1 MFFSNLE
8 ICPTSSVSATA
19 LTTKQTL
26 KPQFLTIVN
35 SNCESSRLILKQFNC
50 VTKFLPLLIF
60 IQFLIMCPIP
70 QQPSNTAKTPRPVLD
85 NIFAFPPNRD
95 TLGGTSY
102 FIVRNEGN
110 ILIDCPALEQI
121 NLDFLRSH
129 GGVRWLFITHRGAIG
144 KTAELQ
150 QALGCEI
157 IIQEQEAY
165 LLPGLT
171 ITTFIQEFSLTSTAQ
186 IIWTPGHSPGSS
198 CLYYSD
204 LGGVLFS
211 GRHLIPNLEGEPV
224 PLRTAKTFHWPRQI
238 KSTQFLL
245 ERFTPETLQYI
256 CPGANTGFLRGKRV
270 IDQAYQRLASTVNSK
285 Q

>member
-1 MFFSNLE
+1 
-8 ICPTSSVSATA
+8 
-19 LTTKQTL
+19 
-26 KPQFLTIVN
+26 
-35 SNCESSRLILKQFNC
+35 
-50 VTKFLPLLIF
+50 
-60 IQFLIMCPIP
+60 MCSLP
-70 QQPSNTAKTPRPVLD
+70 QQPSHTAKSPRPVLD
-85 NIFAFPPNRD
+85 SIFAFPPNRD

-110 ILIDCPALEQI
+110 ILIDCPALDQM

-150 QALGCEI
+150 PALGCEVL
-157 IIQEQEAY
+157 IQEQEAY

-171 ITTFIQEFSLTSTAQ
+171 VTTFTQKIILTSTAQ

-198 CLYYSD
+198 CLYYNE

-211 GRHLIPNLEGEPV
+211 GRHLVPNQQGEPV

-238 KSTQFLL
+238 KNVQSIL
-245 ERFTPETLQYI
+245 ERFTPETLEYI

-270 IDQAYQRLASTVNSK
+270 IDKAYQQLATLDFPALL
-285 Q
+285 QGQPIL